1 MKIVG
6 LQRQIALSM
15 MAIALGVT
23 LLILLASTAF
33 YFIWKIYW
41 PDYFSCESYENW
53 LPTMPEWGWI
63 IGCTLASLAL
73 AAIAA
78 VRLSR
83 RILVPLNSV
92 ADSLRRVAQGELEVR
107 AEAGDRS
114 LGEAAL
120 LADDFNAM
128 ADKLQRMSQEQVF
141 WNAAIAHELRTPVT
155 ILRGRLQGLADGV
168 FPADTARFQSLLG
181 HVEGLSRLIE
191 DLRVVSL
198 VESGH
203 LDLQR
208 QTLDLSA
215 DIRAVAEFC
224 SDGLQAAGQQP
235 VLALDDSPVHCDPAR
250 IRQALLALLENAR
263 RHAVPGQIH
272 ISTQLDTQGFYHLA
286 VEDDGPGIT
295 AELAPHV
302 FQAFRRAENANTAG
316 SGLGLAVVSA
326 IAQAHGGMASCQ
338 PTGRGGT
345 RFSLSWPSRMA

>member
-1 MKIVG
+1 MKIGG
-6 LQRQIALSM
+6 LQRQIVLSM
-15 MAIALGVT
+15 MTIAFSVT
-23 LLILLASTAF
+23 LLILLVSTGF
-33 YFIWKIYW
+33 YLVWKIYW
-41 PDYFSCESYENW
+41 PDYFSCENYDDW

-92 ADSLRRVAQGELEVR
+92 ANSIRRVAQGELDVR

-114 LGEAAL
+114 LGEASL

-128 ADKLQRMSQEQVF
+128 ADKLQRMSQEQIF

-168 FPADTARFQSLLG
+168 FVADTARFQSLLG

-208 QTLDLSA
+208 HTLDLST
-215 DIRAVAEFC
+215 DLHAVSEFC
-224 SDGLQAAGQQP
+224 ADGLQAAGQQL
-235 VLALDDSPVHCDPAR
+235 VLSLDNSPVYCDPAR

-263 RHAVPGQIH
+263 RHAVPGEVRIC
-272 ISTQLDTQGFYHLA
+272 TQLDMQGIYHLI
-286 VEDDGPGIT
+286 VEDDGPGI
-295 AELAPHV
+295 AADLAPHI
-302 FQAFRRAENANTAG
+302 FQAFRRAENTSSGG
-316 SGLGLAVVSA
+316 SGLGLAVVAA
-326 IAQAHGGMASCQ
+326 IAQAHGGRASYE
-338 PTGRGGT
+338 PTANGGT
-345 RFSLSWPSRMA
+345 RFTLSWPAH